1 MYLDTLKRVW
11 MILKCAWVIWISY
24 KCTAWSIFGSWLC
37 LKFAN
42 TLFTHM
48 CREFENWCNLR
59 VLSGKFLRQNLAIRK
74 VFAFS
79 DSDDEDVDYILV
91 EGLNLRQAT
100 KTPPFLAHK
109 SVGMFLFGPSTNLS
123 SGRYTPPCMQR
134 KHKTR
139 DRRCLQ
145 QLIKENEYFNCDQL
159 PFKEKHKFSSCSIG
173 AWEDSWG

>member
-1 MYLDTLKRVW
+1 MYLSHIDKYDMFVTKRPYFFSP
-11 MILKCAWVIWISY
+11 C
-24 KCTAWSIFGSWLC
+24 SI
-37 LKFAN
+37 
-42 TLFTHM
+42 
-48 CREFENWCNLR
+48 EFVEIFQE
-59 VLSGKFLRQNLAIRK
+59 GQNLWSTTRILVHELAVDMGRGFNLCRPAK
-74 VFAFS
+74 TDVGYS
-79 DSDDEDVDYILV
+79 DVDDEDVDYMLV

-134 KHKTR
+134 KYKTR

-159 PFKEKHKFSSCSIG
+159 PFQEKHKFSSCSIG
-173 AWEDSWG
+173 AWEDS